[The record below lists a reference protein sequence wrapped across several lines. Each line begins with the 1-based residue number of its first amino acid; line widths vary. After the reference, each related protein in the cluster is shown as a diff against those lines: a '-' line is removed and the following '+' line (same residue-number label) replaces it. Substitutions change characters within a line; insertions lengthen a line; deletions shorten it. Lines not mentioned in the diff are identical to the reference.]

1 MMVMSNLSQSKEFS
15 LAKTMKVALLFRARG
30 LFFSIEQLF
39 ALIAE
44 AMPAGVRTTV
54 EVAPRG
60 GASLRA
66 LCVNLLWATRLR
78 GADVLHITGDI
89 HYAALS
95 FRQKPLV
102 LTLLDL
108 RFYEESTGWKKA
120 IFWLFWIYLPCLRA
134 SRITVISHFTRDR
147 LLKACSISASR
158 VRVIPCCVAPHLI
171 RKDRDWPL
179 GRPRLLQIGTTSNKN
194 LGRVVEACAG
204 LDVHLIV
211 VGHLTELDRHLLSS
225 SGTQW
230 EAYQD
235 LMPHQVADLY
245 AASDLIIFVSTYE
258 GFGLPIL
265 EAQAVGR
272 PVITSNI
279 SPMSEVA
286 GEGAL
291 KVDPFNVDSIRNGLL
306 RLLAHPELRNELVEK
321 GFENVKQYSATAI
334 AAQYA
339 EVYREALGKS

>member
-1 MMVMSNLSQSKEFS
+1 
-15 LAKTMKVALLFRARG
+15 MKVALIFRAQG
-30 LFFSIEQLF
+30 VFFSIEQLF
-39 ALIAE
+39 VQIAE
-44 AMPAGVRTTV
+44 AMPAGVWTAV
-54 EVAPRG
+54 EMAPRG
-60 GASLRA
+60 GTSVRA
-66 LCVNLLWATRLR
+66 LCANLLWAARIK
-78 GADVLHITGDI
+78 GSDILHITGDI
-89 HYAALS
+89 HYVALS
-95 FRQKPLV
+95 LRPNPVV
-102 LTLLDL
+102 LTLHDL
-108 RFYEESTGWKKA
+108 RFYEESTGLRRA
-120 IFWLFWIYLPCLRA
+120 IFWWFWIYLPCLWA
-134 SRITVISHFTRDR
+134 SRITVISDFTRNR
-147 LLKACSISASR
+147 LLDACSIRASK
-158 VRVIPCCVAPHLI
+158 VRVIPCCVAPHFI

-194 LGRVVEACAG
+194 LVRVVEACEG

-211 VGHLTELDRHLLSS
+211 VGHLTERDRHLLSS
-225 SGTQW
+225 SDTQW

-291 KVDPFNVDSIRNGLL
+291 KVDPFDVDSIRNGLQ
-306 RLLAHPELRNELVEK
+306 RLLAHPKLRNELVEK

-339 EVYREALGKS
+339 DVYREVVGNS